1 VLLEDIGVLLWLLSK
16 KEAGCGVVRLM
27 FAEED
32 IGGDCVQVKQE
43 MDLIMSPC
51 QMKKMLYILIET

>member
-1 VLLEDIGVLLWLLSK
+1 
-16 KEAGCGVVRLM
+16 M

-51 QMKKMLYILIET
+51 QMKKTPFILIET